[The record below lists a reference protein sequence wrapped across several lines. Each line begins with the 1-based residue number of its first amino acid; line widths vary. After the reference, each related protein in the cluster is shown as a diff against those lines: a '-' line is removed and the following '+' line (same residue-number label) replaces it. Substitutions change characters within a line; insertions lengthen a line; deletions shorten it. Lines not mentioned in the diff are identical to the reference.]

1 MKKHS
6 AKQNQ
11 QFGKFSKTFKMYF
24 VAKIMNAAFAATFM
38 IDGEINTHKLQN
50 HVVTLVVQCLNVY
63 FPIAVFV
70 TELNTINLDPFC
82 RGLYL

>member
-1 MKKHS
+1 LKNI
-6 AKQNQ
+6 QNV
-11 QFGKFSKTFKMYF
+11 FRCKNYER
-24 VAKIMNAAFAATFM
+24 FAATFM

-50 HVVTLVVQCLNVY
+50 HVVTLVVQSLNVY
-63 FPIAVFV
+63 FPIAVFM

>member
-1 MKKHS
+1 
-6 AKQNQ
+6 
-11 QFGKFSKTFKMYF
+11 
-24 VAKIMNAAFAATFM
+24 M

-50 HVVTLVVQCLNVY
+50 HVVTLVVQSLNVY
-63 FPIAVFV
+63 FPIAVFM